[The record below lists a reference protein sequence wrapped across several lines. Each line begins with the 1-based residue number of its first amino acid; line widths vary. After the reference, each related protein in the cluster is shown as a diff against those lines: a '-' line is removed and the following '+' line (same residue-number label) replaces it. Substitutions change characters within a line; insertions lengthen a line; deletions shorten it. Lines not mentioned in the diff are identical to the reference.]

1 MKRKL
6 KKIFNII
13 KEINNLPLVNI
24 SFKDVQE
31 NSLQNYKKTYQYFT
45 KPHRLKLFKNKTLG
59 VALIE
64 LDLYKNF
71 DEYYS
76 SVNGK
81 NSAAYYSR
89 KALKREYKFIEIDR
103 NDYIDDIYEIN
114 TSASIR
120 QGQKMSDGYLKKVES
135 YKNEPHYRYFG
146 VVDKNGKLVS
156 YCNIG
161 FYGEFVLIVTLLG
174 HKKYLNDGVM
184 YLMLIEFHKIM
195 FEKYKTEG
203 YKYIMYDTFFG
214 ASEGLKKF
222 KEKLGF
228 QPYRVKWKWE
238 N

>member
-1 MKRKL
+1 MKTKL

-13 KEINNLPLVNI
+13 KEINNLPQVNI
-24 SFKDVQE
+24 SFKDMQE
-31 NSLQNYKKTYQYFT
+31 NSLQNYTNTYKYFI
-45 KPHRLKLFKNKTLG
+45 KPHRLKFFKNKTLG

-71 DEYYS
+71 DEYYN

-89 KALKREYKFIEIDR
+89 KALKREYRFIEIDR

-114 TSASIR
+114 TSAFIR
-120 QGQKMSDGYLKKVES
+120 QGKKMSDGYLKKVES

-146 VVDKNGKLVS
+146 VVDKNAKLVS

-161 FYGEFVLIVTLLG
+161 FYGEFALIVTLLG
-174 HKKYLNDGVM
+174 HKEYLNDGVM
-184 YLMLIEFHKIM
+184 YLMLIEFHKLM
-195 FEKYKTEG
+195 FDEYKDKG